1 MANSKTAQ
9 KRILVSQRNSTQNRM
24 VLSTMRTTI
33 KKFLKAV
40 EEGNKELAQES
51 LVKAFSVI
59 DKAAKKGVI
68 HKNQAD
74 RRKSRLHKNLLQ
86 CN

>member
-9 KRILVSQRNSTQNRM
+9 KRILVSQRNSTQNRR

-74 RRKSRLHKNLLQ
+74 RRKSRLHKKLAAM
-86 CN
+86 

>member
-40 EEGNKELAQES
+40 EEGNKELAQS
-51 LVKAFSVI
+51 L
-59 DKAAKKGVI
+59 
-68 HKNQAD
+68 
-74 RRKSRLHKNLLQ
+74 
-86 CN
+86 